1 MENAII
7 WIMAKTETLFFCK
20 DCGND
25 FPKWAGQ
32 CSACGAWNSLTEEKI
47 LNPKSK
53 TQIKSQTQNSKPQ
66 PINQID
72 FKKEDRLSSGIEEFD
87 RVLGGGIVPG
97 AAILVGGDPGI
108 GKSTLML
115 QVANSVS
122 NTLYVSGEESAKQ
135 IRLRAE
141 RLGTLS
147 STLKV
152 FPETNIFSIEKAIE
166 EEKPSLVI
174 IDSIQTMFRED
185 IESAAGSVSQVREC
199 AAYIVQISKSTHIPI
214 FIVGHVTKEGNIA
227 GPRLLEHI
235 VDTVLYFEGEQ
246 HKQFRILRA
255 VKNRFGSISEVGI
268 FEMKDTGL
276 HPVLNPSEIFLSE
289 RPKGQSGSAVTA
301 IIEGSRPLL
310 VEIQALTAYT
320 KMTNPRR
327 TASGIDYNRAMII
340 LAILEKRAGF
350 KLSELDVFVNIA
362 GGIHASEPSLDL
374 PVAMAVASSYKN
386 RPLIDETLIVGE
398 LGLAGEVRAVN
409 HIDQRIREAEKL
421 GFKKIILPSGNL
433 KQLKKSKINLIGV
446 ETISAALEASLG

>member
-1 MENAII
+1 M
-7 WIMAKTETLFFCK
+7 KTETKFFCK
-20 DCGND
+20 ECGND
-25 FPKWAGQ
+25 FPKWSGQ
-32 CSACGAWNSLTEEKI
+32 CPSCNAWNSFTEERTINSKHETRNNLKI
-47 LNPKSK
+47 
-53 TQIKSQTQNSKPQ
+53 QNSKP
-66 PINQID
+66 ISISDID
-72 FKKEDRLSSGIEEFD
+72 FKKEDRITSGIEEFD

-115 QVANSVS
+115 QVANSVK
-122 NTLYVSGEESAKQ
+122 NTLYVTGEESTKQ
-135 IRLRAE
+135 LRLRAE
-141 RLGTLS
+141 RLRTLS
-147 STLKV
+147 ETLKV
-152 FPETNIFSIEKAIE
+152 LAETSLHAIE
-166 EEKPSLVI
+166 NIITEVKPSLVI

-199 AAYIVQISKSTHIPI
+199 AAYIVQIAKTTHIPV

-268 FEMKDTGL
+268 FEMKDNGL
-276 HPVLNPSEIFLSE
+276 KVVTNPSEIFLSE

-310 VEIQALTAYT
+310 VEIQALTAFT
-320 KMTNPRR
+320 KMANPRR
-327 TASGIDYNRAMII
+327 TASGIDYNRAMLI
-340 LAILEKRAGF
+340 LAILEKRASF

-362 GGIHASEPSLDL
+362 GGIHASEPALDL
-374 PVAMAVASSYKN
+374 PIAMAVASSYKN
-386 RPLIDETLIVGE
+386 RPLIDETIIIGE

-409 HIDQRIREAEKL
+409 HIDQRITEAEKL
-421 GFKKIILPSGNL
+421 GFKNIILPKGNL
-433 KQLKKSKINLIGV
+433 KQIKKSKMNIIGV
-446 ETISAALEASLG
+446 ETISEALKASIG

>member
-1 MENAII
+1 M
-7 WIMAKTETLFFCK
+7 KTETKFFCK
-20 DCGND
+20 ECGND
-25 FPKWAGQ
+25 FPKWSGQ
-32 CSACGAWNSLTEEKI
+32 CPACSAWNSFTEEKTI
-47 LNPKSK
+47 NPKHVVRNNPK
-53 TQIKSQTQNSKPQ
+53 IQNSKP
-66 PINQID
+66 IAIGKID
-72 FKKEDRLSSGIEEFD
+72 FRKEERITSGIDEFD

-115 QVANSVS
+115 QVANSVK
-122 NTLYVSGEESAKQ
+122 NTLYVTGEESTKQ
-135 IRLRAE
+135 LRLRAE

-147 STLKV
+147 ETLKV
-152 FPETNIFSIEKAIE
+152 LAETSLYAIEKIIN
-166 EEKPSLVI
+166 EEKPNLVI

-199 AAYIVQISKSTHIPI
+199 AAYIVQIAKATHIPI

-268 FEMKDTGL
+268 FEMKDIGL
-276 HPVLNPSEIFLSE
+276 KVVTNPSEIFLSE

-301 IIEGSRPLL
+301 IIEGSRPIL

-327 TASGIDYNRAMII
+327 TASGIDYNRAMLI
-340 LAILEKRAGF
+340 LAILEKRASF

-374 PVAMAVASSYKN
+374 PIAMAVASSYKN
-386 RPLIDETLIVGE
+386 RPLIEETIIIGE

-409 HIDQRIREAEKL
+409 HIDQRITEAEKL
-421 GFKKIILPSGNL
+421 GFKNIILPSGNM
-433 KQLKKSKINLIGV
+433 KQVKKAKINLIEV
-446 ETISAALEASLG
+446 DTISAALTASIV